1 MSRPDGKR
9 IQSLSCR
16 DAQGYLADHVDGTLS
31 AELAASLESHLE
43 TCESCKVE
51 HEALAGLLP
60 LLESEGTKDPGDDFF
75 REMNRRVHGE
85 IDARRRWSIRDL
97 APKPSFSPV
106 FAAAALML
114 FLLLW
119 WTLPDARRDGSIQ
132 PFLAQLEREAQSSL
146 VDLSHELA
154 VEGESVR
161 DLLPSAS
168 SDEMIAKLSDS
179 QLERLAERL
188 EDLMG

>member
-9 IQSLSCR
+9 IQSLSCS
-16 DAQGYLADHVDGTLS
+16 DARGYLADHVDGTLS
-31 AELAASLESHLE
+31 AELAASLETHLD
-43 TCESCKVE
+43 SCDFCKME
-51 HEALAGLLP
+51 LKALAGLLP
-60 LLESEGTKDPGDDFF
+60 QLESDRIQDPGDDFF
-75 REMNRRVHGE
+75 HKMNRRVHGE
-85 IDARRRWSIRDL
+85 IDARRRWTIRDL

-119 WTLPDARRDGSIQ
+119 WTLPDTRRDGSIQ
-132 PFLAQLEREAQSSL
+132 PFLAQLEQEAQSSL
-146 VDLSHELA
+146 MDLSHELA
-154 VEGESVR
+154 IEGEEVR